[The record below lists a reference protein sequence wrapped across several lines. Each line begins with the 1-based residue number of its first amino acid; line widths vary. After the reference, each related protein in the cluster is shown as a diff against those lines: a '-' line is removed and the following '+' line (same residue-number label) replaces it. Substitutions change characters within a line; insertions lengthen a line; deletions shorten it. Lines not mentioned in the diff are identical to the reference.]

1 MIEFKESKL
10 KLKALP
16 AAFITAVALMAAGS
30 PAHAAPDDNQEPS
43 TSARLTEMK
52 GQIQSI
58 NEELSGQ
65 RATLGALKTE
75 IYAQR
80 EETDDYRR
88 SLLSEMKALRR
99 QNQSLVDSIY
109 DNRVLASKNEM
120 TEVKPLRNYDL
131 QTPDGK
137 MYFGE
142 DEYVYVKEADA
153 TFDAR
158 IDTGAAVSS
167 ISAQD
172 ITEFERNGKRWYRFT
187 VEAND
192 HKIQVEAPYV
202 RTSTI
207 RQVSKHTTTE
217 RIVVALN
224 VKVGDYSTTSEFTLS
239 DRTRLQYPLLIGRT
253 LMQDIAVVDVARDH
267 IQGRNKDT
275 FLILSREDYEKAMKA
290 GKDPNA
296 AYKQK
301 QEAAAA
307 VGQIARPSG
316 EYGSNLGSNSENAL
330 PAVRNK
336 SVSDDKDKAASGP
349 VKATPKSAAGQITE
363 PVKDEKAAKDEKS
376 TKPAKDEKADKPAKN
391 EKSTKPAKDEKA
403 DKPAKDE
410 KAAKDEKSTKPA
422 KDEKAAKDEKSA
434 KADKAATSEKADK
447 SKADDKD
454 GKDKAEKSEKTDK
467 SEKSATADSKDDKA
481 ESDKEAK

>member
-1 MIEFKESKL
+1 MIKIKDSKL
-10 KLKALP
+10 KMKAIHL
-16 AAFITAVALMAAGS
+16 AFVSALAVFASSNAL
-30 PAHAAPDDNQEPS
+30 AAPDNDQEQPS
-43 TSARLTEMK
+43 NARLIEMK

-58 NEELSGQ
+58 NEELSDQ
-65 RATLGALKTE
+65 RATLRSLKTE
-75 IYAQR
+75 IVAQR
-80 EETDDYRR
+80 EETDDFRR

-109 DNRVLASKNEM
+109 DDGVLKSKNNMDEI
-120 TEVKPLRNYDL
+120 KPLRNYDL

-167 ISAQD
+167 ISATN

-192 HKIQVEAPYV
+192 HNIEVEAPYV

-275 FLILSREDYEKAMKA
+275 FLILSREDYQKAMKQ

-296 AYKQK
+296 EYRQK
-301 QEAAAA
+301 KEAADA
-307 VGQIARPSG
+307 VGQIARPSD
-316 EYGSNLGSNSENAL
+316 EYGANLGSNSENAL

-336 SVSDDKDKAASGP
+336 SSADDEEKQKNSNV
-349 VKATPKSAAGQITE
+349 VKATPKSPAGTIKE
-363 PVKDEKAAKDEKS
+363 APKAADNKEV
-376 TKPAKDEKADKPAKN
+376 AKDTEV
-391 EKSTKPAKDEKA
+391 AKDKE
-403 DKPAKDE
+403 
-410 KAAKDEKSTKPA
+410 
-422 KDEKAAKDEKSA
+422 
-434 KADKAATSEKADK
+434 TSK
-447 SKADDKD
+447 
-454 GKDKAEKSEKTDK
+454 
-467 SEKSATADSKDDKA
+467 KA
-481 ESDKEAK
+481 ESQEQSKDK